1 MTEHGG
7 VFKLVMRVGAKVETW
22 RFRRSGGTSKFMGNE
37 QLLLT
42 TVGRKSGKERTT
54 PLFFGRDGDRLIVIA
69 SFGGSDTHPAWYL
82 NLRDRGEGWVE
93 LGKDKFRVTPQL
105 LEGEERERNW
115 RAMSEFWPD
124 YDKYTTKT
132 SRTIPVVA
140 LVRN

>member
-1 MTEHGG
+1 MTQHSAL
-7 VFKLVMRVGAKVETW
+7 FKAVMRVGTKVETW
-22 RFRRSGGTSKFMGNE
+22 RFRRSGGTATMGGHE

-54 PLFFGRDGDRLIVIA
+54 PLFFTRDGDRLVVIA

-93 LGKDKFRVTPQL
+93 LGTDKFRVTPTI
-105 LEGEERERNW
+105 LEGAEREEQW
-115 RAMSEFWPD
+115 RAMAQFWPD

-132 SRTIPVVA
+132 TRRIPVVA
-140 LVRN
+140 LTRC